1 MSPSLANYDASAPIF
16 IDANIF
22 LFHAFDDD
30 KFGGTA
36 TAFLARVENQEIE
49 ALTSSL
55 VIDEVLFKILVQGA
69 AAHLPKPTIWNIK
82 RAMRDEAFVKQTYAP
97 VLEYKAYLE
106 GLAFLGLNIVDVT
119 GAHMFAAPD
128 IGADQALLITDAAH
142 IAVMHHLNIHHLAT
156 DDADLAH
163 IPDIIVWTPV

>member
-1 MSPSLANYDASAPIF
+1 MSPSLASFAANAPIF

-30 KFGGTA
+30 QFGETA
-36 TAFLARVENQEIE
+36 TAFLSRIENQEIE

-55 VIDEVLFKILVQGA
+55 VIDEVLFKILVQQA

-82 RAMRDEAFVKQTYAP
+82 RAMRDAAFVKAIYGP
-97 VLEYKAYLE
+97 VQEYKAYLE
-106 GLAFLGLNIVDVT
+106 GLVFLGLNIFEVT
-119 GAHMFAAPD
+119 GSQMLSAPD
-128 IGADQALLITDAAH
+128 IGSSHGLLITDAAH
-142 IAVMHHLNIHHLAT
+142 IVIMRDLNIRHLAS

-163 IPDIIVWTPV
+163 IPDIVVWTPA